1 MRIEILIFYNIV
13 KALEPKDE
21 SDESDVDDDDSS
33 DDVRN

>member
-1 MRIEILIFYNIV
+1 MRIEILIINNII